1 MYFFNFFFPSPYR
14 ADGGVSN
21 NSFVMQMTSDLI
33 NKKIE
38 KPANADMSSLG
49 AAFLAGL
56 ASGMYTFKGF
66 WFFPFIMHVCK
77 YRGEKKKQNKKTN
90 RQNQGITSNNCKNF
104 PKDYFSHFCGNP
116 R

>member
-1 MYFFNFFFPSPYR
+1 MGLKPTTTRNHLVRAILESVAFRNKQLFDIIVKKVRIPLQTVR

-38 KPANADMSSLG
+38 KPSNTDMSSLG

-56 ASGMYTFKGF
+56 ASG
-66 WFFPFIMHVCK
+66 H
-77 YRGEKKKQNKKTN
+77 EE
-90 RQNQGITSNNCKNF
+90 RQ
-104 PKDYFSHFCGNP
+104 
-116 R
+116 

>member
-1 MYFFNFFFPSPYR
+1 MHEWQEDLCISVKYQKLVFPEHDFWNVGNKHLTDFFNYFFPSPYR

-56 ASGMYTFKGF
+56 ASGM
-66 WFFPFIMHVCK
+66 
-77 YRGEKKKQNKKTN
+77 
-90 RQNQGITSNNCKNF
+90 
-104 PKDYFSHFCGNP
+104 
-116 R
+116 

>member
-1 MYFFNFFFPSPYR
+1 MHEWQDLCIGVKSQKLFSETLAISIWTKHVFFNVFPSPYR

-56 ASGMYTFKGF
+56 ASGM
-66 WFFPFIMHVCK
+66 
-77 YRGEKKKQNKKTN
+77 
-90 RQNQGITSNNCKNF
+90 
-104 PKDYFSHFCGNP
+104 
-116 R
+116 